1 MILKKL
7 RQKLICS
14 YIFVTAL
21 SIVIISILANLSLE
35 KGFNEYISSKI
46 DERKND
52 VITSIESQY
61 KNNQWDVNAITNI
74 GVNALQDGLIL
85 KVTDTNGNVVW
96 DAREYNHGM
105 CEAMIR
111 KISNNMMS
119 KFPNFN
125 GQYVIN
131 KYELSSN
138 GIKNG
143 TLEVGYYGPFYY
155 NDADFLFIN
164 TLNKIFV
171 TAGIIGLLSSIILG
185 IIISGGI
192 SNPILR
198 VVKATNLISTGH
210 YKDRIIEKS
219 KVEEITNLVTSVNN
233 LAESLEKQELLR
245 TRLTR
250 DVAHELRT
258 PLTTLQSHLEAIL
271 DGIWEPTPDRLVSF
285 HEEILRL
292 KRLVG
297 DLERLSRYDQETM
310 NLDKEK
316 TNIKELMNQIVIN
329 FEKQFIDKNIQ
340 LISDLR
346 ECIINVDKDKISQA
360 VINILSNALKYTP
373 EGGEVIINCYYENDK
388 GIISIKD
395 SGIGISKEHLSH
407 IFERLYR
414 VDESRTR
421 NTGGSGI
428 GLAITKAI
436 VIAHG
441 GEIIV
446 ESNINEGT
454 IFRIYLPSQ

>member
-1 MILKKL
+1 MKKL
-7 RQKLICS
+7 RQKLIYS

-21 SIVIISILANLSLE
+21 SIIIISILANLYLE
-35 KGFNEYISSKI
+35 KGFNEYVSDKI
-46 DERKND
+46 NERKNF

-74 GVNALQDGLIL
+74 GINALQDGLII

-131 KYELSSN
+131 EYDLSSDGVKN
-138 GIKNG
+138 GI
-143 TLEVGYYGPFYY
+143 LEVGYYGPFYY
-155 NDADFLFIN
+155 NDADFVFVN

-171 TAGIIGLLSSIILG
+171 AAGVIGLLSSIILG
-185 IIISGGI
+185 IIISGSI

-219 KVEEITNLVTSVNN
+219 KVEEITSLVTSVNN

-250 DVAHELRT
+250 DIAHELRT

-271 DGIWEPTPDRLVSF
+271 DGIWEPTSDRLTSF

-310 NLDKEK
+310 KLDKEK
-316 TNIKELMNQIVIN
+316 INVKELVNQIIIN
-329 FEKQFIDKNIQ
+329 FEKQFIDKKVQ
-340 LISDLR
+340 LISDIK
-346 ECIINVDKDKISQA
+346 ECIINVDKDKINQA
-360 VINILSNALKYTP
+360 IINILSNALKYTP
-373 EGGEVIINCYYENDK
+373 EGGEVIVKCYYEDGK
-388 GIISIKD
+388 GVISIED

-407 IFERLYR
+407 IFERFYR

-421 NTGGSGI
+421 NTGGAGI

-436 VIAHG
+436 VSAHG
-441 GEIIV
+441 GGITV

-454 IFRIYLPSQ
+454 IFRIYLPS